1 MDFESQV
8 NAAFGDEET
17 AAPEP
22 LTNKQQ
28 KKEKRKHRDAEKKP
42 RDNAEDKPKK
52 KIRAE
57 ETTSPEECKALF
69 DQITR
74 YAEAFPDC
82 VALPVHLS
90 HTSPKPEL
98 EFELAKIQRRVNAK
112 QDLQALQ
119 SSLVSTCV
127 MIEMGAAFIP
137 GQPIKLRGWSQNVS
151 ANMETFNDSLKQI
164 LCKYGEKFTLS
175 CEATLLLLLTKNA
188 VTTHLANAHEDRMNK
203 LKEMENEQAEHTFM
217 DATPDKTPVTN
228 NETQTNV
235 E

>member
-8 NAAFGDEET
+8 NAAFGDEDIP
-17 AAPEP
+17 AAEP
-22 LTNKQQ
+22 LTNNKKQ
-28 KKEKRKHRDAEKKP
+28 KKEKRKDKDKEKRP
-42 RDNAEDKPKK
+42 HDNAEDKPKK
-52 KIRAE
+52 KARTE
-57 ETTSPEECKALF
+57 EASPDECKSLF

-90 HTSPKPEL
+90 HASPKPEL

-137 GQPIKLRGWSQNVS
+137 GQPIKLRGWSQSVS
-151 ANMETFNDSLKQI
+151 ANIETFNDSLKQI

-188 VTTHLANAHEDRMNK
+188 VTTHLANAHEDRMNA
-203 LKEMENEQAEHTFM
+203 LK
-217 DATPDKTPVTN
+217 
-228 NETQTNV
+228 ETQTDDTFTDAPPDEV
-235 E
+235 PVPPETETQTKLE